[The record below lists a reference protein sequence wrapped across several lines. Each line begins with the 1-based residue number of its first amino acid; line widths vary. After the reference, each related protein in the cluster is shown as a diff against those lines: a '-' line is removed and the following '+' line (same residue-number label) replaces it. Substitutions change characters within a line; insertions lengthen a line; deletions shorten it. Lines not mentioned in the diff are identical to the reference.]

1 MEADVAYVNSRSQR
15 HTKGLDR
22 AVQVLVIQSVF
33 IVPDSRCRIGHFVAH
48 EPDTII
54 TGVGLDLVHG
64 RACICPGHDSRL
76 HPNRWGKRRKREA
89 CCTAHAELA
98 VGHVVVH
105 VAFAGMC
112 LAPRV
117 FVRANVCRFGKI
129 GGTLV
134 EVCVQVVDLHADPV
148 RHAVMV
154 MTVVIVRAGLE
165 RACERIDPGA
175 RADAGLAAIQA

>member
-105 VAFAGMC
+105 VAFAGMR
-112 LAPRV
+112 LAPGV
-117 FVRANVCRFGKI
+117 FMGGNILAFREVGGAYIKI
-129 GGTLV
+129 LI
-134 EVCVQVVDLHADPV
+134 QIIHLNPHPV
-148 RHAVMV
+148 RHA
-154 MTVVIVRAGLE
+154 IVGM
-165 RACERIDPGA
+165 
-175 RADAGLAAIQA
+175 AAMAVRS